1 VLLVLCPLFW
11 DHQLKSLR
19 MQGGTKVME
28 APGKGPMRTLRSHYH
43 IYICLKL
50 APSKIQFKFILLPVC
65 YNAYNVSTFYSHF
78 SATLVKCLCC

>member
-50 APSKIQFKFILLPVC
+50 APSKIQFKFILLPVIMPIM
-65 YNAYNVSTFYSHF
+65 FPHF
-78 SATLVKCLCC
+78 IHTSQQH